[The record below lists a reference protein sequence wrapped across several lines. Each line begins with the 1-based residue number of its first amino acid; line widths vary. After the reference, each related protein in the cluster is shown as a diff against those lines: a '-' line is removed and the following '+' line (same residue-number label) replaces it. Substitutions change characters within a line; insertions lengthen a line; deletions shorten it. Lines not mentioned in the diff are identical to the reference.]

1 MTEPAEELASDVHT
15 VGRMQAVPALLK
27 FICQTTEMGFAVVA
41 RVTEDSWTACAV
53 QDNIEFGLTAGSSL
67 DVSTTLCKEVYALRQ
82 PIVIDHASIDPVFSK
97 HQTPRLYGIESYIS
111 VPIVRADG
119 AYFGNLC
126 AVDPEPRKVSDPQTV
141 ATFTAFA
148 GVIAMLLDTEDQLQ
162 ASNQARLD
170 EKATSDLREQF
181 IAILGHDL
189 RNPLSA
195 VGTTAELL
203 LRRPEPEVVRLGER
217 LKTTTRR
224 MGKLIDDVLDF
235 ARVRLGTGMGVVL
248 ESQSDMASAFLQVV
262 DELRQAH
269 PDREILTNLQIPK
282 VLQCDRGRLQ
292 QLLSNLIGNALA
304 YGAVD
309 IPVVV
314 SANVD
319 DGSLVL
325 QVANGG
331 EPIRPENL
339 PQVFEPYWRP
349 RTSKPGGGLGLGLY
363 ICAQIAQAHG
373 GRLEVTSSAAEGTVF
388 SARLPIVQAN
398 ADATEAS
405 LRAANY
411 GLV

>member
-1 MTEPAEELASDVHT
+1 MADQNEQVARDVRA
-15 VGRMQAVPALLK
+15 VSRLQAVPALLK
-27 FICQTTEMGFAVVA
+27 YICQTTGMGFAVVA
-41 RVTEDSWTACAV
+41 RVTQDSWTACAV
-53 QDNIEFGLTAGSSL
+53 QDNIQFGLTAGSSL
-67 DVSTTLCKEVYALRQ
+67 DVNTTLCKEVYALRQ
-82 PIVIDHASIDPVFSK
+82 PIVIDHASIDPAFSK
-97 HQTPRLYGIESYIS
+97 HETPRIYGIESYIS

-126 AVDPEPRKVSDPQTV
+126 AVDPEPRKVSDPHTL
-141 ATFTAFA
+141 ATFTTFA
-148 GVIAMLLDTEDQLQ
+148 GVIAMLLDSEDQLY
-162 ASNQARLD
+162 ALTQARLD

-203 LRRPEPEVVRLGER
+203 LRRPEPDVIRLGER
-217 LKTTTRR
+217 LKTTTQR

-235 ARVRLGTGMGVVL
+235 ARGRLGTGMGVLL
-248 ESQSDMASAFLQVV
+248 EIQSNMTSAFLQVV

-269 PDREILTNLQIPK
+269 PDREILTNLQIPQ
-282 VLQCDRGRLQ
+282 VLECDRGRLQ

-309 IPVVV
+309 TPVVV
-314 SANVD
+314 SANLD
-319 DGSLVL
+319 DDVLVL

-331 EPIRPENL
+331 EPITPENL
-339 PQVFEPYWRP
+339 PQVFQPYWRP

-373 GRLEVTSSAAEGTVF
+373 GKLEVTSSATKGTVF
-388 SARLPIVQAN
+388 SARLPIARGN
-398 ADATEAS
+398 ADTTEAL
-405 LRAANY
+405 LRTPNY